1 MQCVATD
8 AISGL
13 KPQSIIFFPFSFLE
27 VYCICW
33 QPTTKLKHI
42 ITKSMAYA
50 RALSAFTIATV
61 ALIHR
66 KFHLLLENCNL
77 YLLCHALNISLP
89 YTKALHM
96 SSFIRVSEEKPS
108 WCWEMEC
115 IKRNR
120 GWWKTEPNRTILPR
134 STNKCIYTFQEQELP
149 HLIMSLTQWVTHNQR
164 QRRDSI
170 LLDKSLSISS
180 AHI

>member
-13 KPQSIIFFPFSFLE
+13 KPPSIIFFPFSFLE

-96 SSFIRVSEEKPS
+96 SSFIRVSEKVELMLRDGMHQAKPR
-108 WCWEMEC
+108 MM
-115 IKRNR
+115 KNR
-120 GWWKTEPNRTILPR
+120 TEPNRTILPR
-134 STNKCIYTFQEQELP
+134 STNNNVSIHFKNRKCHT
-149 HLIMSLTQWVTHNQR
+149 
-164 QRRDSI
+164 
-170 LLDKSLSISS
+170 
-180 AHI
+180 